1 MSKYDEAHMTATAF
15 FNALLSGRLSSDA
28 RADNYVG
35 DYKYVG
41 PSVDGE
47 DSFKHI
53 DTHRRLEHDTIE
65 RDDKIRTYLPT
76 IWRRNGW

>member
-1 MSKYDEAHMTATAF
+1 MNEHDEEHRTSRAF
-15 FNALLSGRLSSDA
+15 FNALLCERLSSDS

-35 DYKYVG
+35 DYMYMG
-41 PSVDGE
+41 PSRYGG

-53 DTHRRLEHDTIE
+53 DTRISLEHDTIE
-65 RDDKIRTYLPT
+65 RDDEIRTYLPT